1 MQIRKSANIFIITR
15 KYVEDFTLKHYLLFE
30 ICAREI
36 YEKFVYKYSETIEY
50 VKN

>member
-15 KYVEDFTLKHYLLFE
+15 KYVEDFTLNHYLLFE
-30 ICAREI
+30 ICASEMC
-36 YEKFVYKYSETIEY
+36 EKFVYKYSETIEY